1 MIAMVTR
8 LPRPTLGPVLFAI
21 ALLFAAAPLQP
32 AHAERDWD
40 PGDFIKELSDRAI
53 GKLTDESTGEQ
64 EKEQQ
69 FRVLMTE
76 GFDIRAIGQFVL
88 GRYWRRASPVQR
100 RNFMAEFEDMIVYRF
115 LPLFAEYSGETLE
128 IGLIR
133 PFSENPNFF
142 NVATRLELSGSEPI
156 NVDFRVRRAEA
167 AYKIVDVVAEGVS
180 YAVTLRSEYGSVL
193 KQNGGDMNALIRIMR
208 EAKASL

>member
-8 LPRPTLGPVLFAI
+8 LPRLTPGPVLI
-21 ALLFAAAPLQP
+21 AFVLMAAVSLLRP
-32 AHAERDWD
+32 AHAETEWD
-40 PGDFIKELSDRAI
+40 PGDFIRDLSDRAI
-53 GKLTDESTGEQ
+53 VKLTDQNAGEK
-64 EKEQQ
+64 EKEQD
-69 FRVLMTE
+69 FRVLMNE

-88 GRYWRRASPVQR
+88 GRYWRRANEMQR
-100 RNFMAEFEDMIVYRF
+100 RDFMAAFEDMIVYRF
-115 LPLFAEYSGETLE
+115 LPLFSEYSGETLE

-142 NVATRLELSGSEPI
+142 NVTTRLELRGSEAI
-156 NVDFRVRRAEA
+156 NVDFRVRRAET

-180 YAVTLRSEYGSVL
+180 YAVTLRSEYASVL
-193 KQNGGDMNALIRIMR
+193 KQNGGDVNALIRIMR